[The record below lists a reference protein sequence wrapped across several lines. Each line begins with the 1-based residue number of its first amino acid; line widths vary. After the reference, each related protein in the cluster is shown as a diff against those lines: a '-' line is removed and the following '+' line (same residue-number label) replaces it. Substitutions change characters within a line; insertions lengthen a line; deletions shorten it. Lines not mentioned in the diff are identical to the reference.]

1 MKSHSRKTKVH
12 CHGHLNGWAAKEMKE
27 KGVVLKKPN
36 LHKQATKASGMKEQ
50 KKNELVLVN
59 PKSQRFEKDSSR
71 KEDIS
76 QFDT

>member
-1 MKSHSRKTKVH
+1 
-12 CHGHLNGWAAKEMKE
+12 MKE

-36 LHKQATKASGMKEQ
+36 LHKQATKGFGDEGT
-50 KKNELVLVN
+50 KKKELVLVN
-59 PKSQRFEKDSSR
+59 PKRQRIKYSKTIEKHKQRPCQRFEKDSSR